1 MFRII
6 FGIHCNFFIVLH
18 IRKKIWKS
26 NCFHL
31 HSKMCK
37 PENCAPDVR
46 PISISRTICPNL
58 MLEKWKPALI
68 VRDHLVHY
76 SLICQWHMIVSHVIW
91 STHRSVFFS
100 PFLIFFMCFIPC
112 YKQCTLPKIP
122 QFYLIYWCG
131 NFVP

>member
-1 MFRII
+1 MEFTVI
-6 FGIHCNFFIVLH
+6 FSLFYIFERKFGNLIAFICIAKCASPKTV
-18 IRKKIWKS
+18 
-26 NCFHL
+26 HL
-31 HSKMCK
+31 MC
-37 PENCAPDVR
+37 AWAR

>member
-1 MFRII
+1 MEFTAI
-6 FGIHCNFFIVLH
+6 FSLFYIFERKFGNLIAFIC
-18 IRKKIWKS
+18 IAKCASPKIV
-26 NCFHL
+26 HL
-31 HSKMCK
+31 MC
-37 PENCAPDVR
+37 AWAR